1 MKTSNKVL
9 IAIIFLAILPSIV
22 ILAIVV
28 ANTRKT
34 VQTINNINIGNIR
47 IVDARGANLTLARD
61 DKAHT
66 DKGLI
71 WIESYIKD
79 NEQTIK
85 VVGDTLIV
93 SSKVT
98 RLCIPS
104 AELLL
109 LPDTTIEKPFF
120 RKDNGYAVYVVNAEQ
135 SVVIK
140 Q

>member
-22 ILAIVV
+22 ILALAI

-66 DKGLI
+66 GKGLI

-93 SSKVT
+93 SSKVP

>member
-22 ILAIVV
+22 ILALAI

-34 VQTINNINIGNIR
+34 VQTINNINIENIR

-120 RKDNGYAVYVVNAEQ
+120 RKDNGYAVYVINAEQ
-135 SVVIK
+135 SVEIK

>member
-22 ILAIVV
+22 ILALAI

-34 VQTINNINIGNIR
+34 VQTINNINIGSIR
-47 IVDARGANLTLARD
+47 VVDARGANLTLARD

-71 WIESYIKD
+71 WIDSNIKD
-79 NEQTIK
+79 NEQTVK

-120 RKDNGYAVYVVNAEQ
+120 RKDNGYAVYVGNEE
-135 SVVIK
+135 
-140 Q
+140 

>member
-66 DKGLI
+66 NKGLI

-79 NEQTIK
+79 NEQTVK